1 MGRFQ
6 MNRFLFALAIGT
18 SALPGVAQAQVMPPA
33 TVSQSISGTRLD
45 LSVTGESTRVP
56 DIAIISAGVVTRAR
70 AAAAAMQ
77 ENAQRME
84 RVIAALRAV
93 GIAERDIQTSN
104 ISLNPEYHHQEN
116 QPPRLTGYTAS
127 NQVNI
132 RFRDIRNSGRVLD
145 VLVVQGA
152 NQINGPTLTL
162 DKPQLALDEA
172 RANAVAIGGARAQ
185 LYASALRM
193 QVVRVVSLSES
204 GGYHSPPPQ
213 PMAERDGMAMAQAK
227 TEILPGEQKHQ
238 VTLSM
243 VFELR

>member
-1 MGRFQ
+1 
-6 MNRFLFALAIGT
+6 MNRFLIALAIGV
-18 SALPGVAQAQVMPPA
+18 SALPWAAQAQVAP
-33 TVSQSISGTRLD
+33 TVNQSIAGTRLD

-56 DIAIISAGVVTRAR
+56 DIAIVSAGVVTRAR
-70 AAAAAMQ
+70 TAAGAMQ
-77 ENAQRME
+77 ENAERME

-93 GIAERDIQTSN
+93 GVADRDIQTS
-104 ISLNPEYHHQEN
+104 SVALNPEYHHQDN

-127 NQVNI
+127 NQVNV
-132 RFRDIRNSGRVLD
+132 RFRDISNSGRVLD
-145 VLVVQGA
+145 VLVAQGA

-172 RANAVAIGGARAQ
+172 RANAVAVGRARAQ
-185 LYASALRM
+185 LYASALGM

-204 GGYHSPPPQ
+204 GGYYAPPPPQ
-213 PMAERDGMAMAQAK
+213 PMGERSDMMATAAR
-227 TEILPGEQKHQ
+227 TPILPGEQKHQ

>member
-1 MGRFQ
+1 MKK
-6 MNRFLFALAIGT
+6 FLLALAIGA
-18 SALPGVAQAQVMPPA
+18 SAFPWAAQAQVTPIA
-33 TVSQSISGTRLD
+33 SQSISGTRLD

-56 DIAIISAGVVTRAR
+56 DIAIISAGVITRAR
-70 AAAAAMQ
+70 TAAAAMQ

-84 RVIAALRAV
+84 RVIAALRAIGV
-93 GIAERDIQTSN
+93 AERDIQTSN
-104 ISLNPEYHHQEN
+104 VSLNPEYHHQES

-145 VLVVQGA
+145 VLVAQGA

-162 DKPQLALDEA
+162 DRPQLALDEA
-172 RANAVAIGGARAQ
+172 RANAVAVGRARAQ
-185 LYASALRM
+185 LYASALGM
-193 QVVRVVSLSES
+193 QVVRVVSVSES
-204 GGYHSPPPQ
+204 GGHYPPPH
-213 PMAERDGMAMAQAK
+213 PMAERDGMVMVQAK

-238 VTLSM
+238 VILAM

>member
-1 MGRFQ
+1 M
-6 MNRFLFALAIGT
+6 MKKPLIALA
-18 SALPGVAQAQVMPPA
+18 ALAAVIPSGAHAQQVEVQLPPIA
-33 TVSQSISGTRLD
+33 GTRLD
-45 LSVTGESTRVP
+45 VSATGETNRVP

-70 AAAAAMQ
+70 TAAAAMQ

-93 GIAERDIQTSN
+93 GVAERDIQTSN
-104 ISLNPEYHHQEN
+104 ISLNPEYHQEN

-145 VLVVQGA
+145 VLVAQGA

-162 DKPQLALDEA
+162 DRPQLALDEA
-172 RANAVAIGGARAQ
+172 RANAVAVGRARAQ
-185 LYASALRM
+185 LYASALGM

-204 GGYHSPPPQ
+204 GGYYPPPPH
-213 PMAERDGMAMAQAK
+213 PMGERDGMAMAQAK

-238 VTLSM
+238 VTLAM

>member
-1 MGRFQ
+1 
-6 MNRFLFALAIGT
+6 MNRILLAMAIGA
-18 SALPGVAQAQVMPPA
+18 SALPWAAQAQVTP

-56 DIAIISAGVVTRAR
+56 DVAIISAGVVTRAR
-70 AAAAAMQ
+70 TAAAAMQ

-145 VLVVQGA
+145 VLVAQGA

-162 DKPQLALDEA
+162 DRPQLALDEA
-172 RANAVAIGGARAQ
+172 RANAVAVGRARAQ
-185 LYASALRM
+185 LYASALGM

-204 GGYHSPPPQ
+204 GGYYPPPPH
-213 PMAERDGMAMAQAK
+213 PMGERDGMAMAQAK

-238 VTLSM
+238 VTLAM